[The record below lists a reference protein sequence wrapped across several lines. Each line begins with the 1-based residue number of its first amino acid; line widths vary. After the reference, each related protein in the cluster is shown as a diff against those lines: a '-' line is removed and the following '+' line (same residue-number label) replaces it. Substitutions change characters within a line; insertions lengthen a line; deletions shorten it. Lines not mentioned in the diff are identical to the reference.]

1 MLACRQVHLRFTAPS
16 FRPSLL
22 PSASALQ
29 FGNSGKNGN
38 SAKGNSPMPWALYAP
53 IYRRL
58 SVALLFRPFRRSN
71 APHQRSALTSP
82 ICFAEAV
89 KENRRAALEA
99 AEAKQPAELQYG
111 FERALAITCV
121 NSVLLLRF
129 RFRPT
134 WWLNGASSFL
144 LEICKYP
151 RPVKDAALRSCE
163 PKLRTPRIQKR
174 TEEKVIA
181 RW

>member
-1 MLACRQVHLRFTAPS
+1 MLACKQVHLRLTALY

-22 PSASALQ
+22 PSASVLRFEV
-29 FGNSGKNGN
+29 FGENGN
-38 SAKGNSPMPWALYAP
+38 LAKGNSPLPWVRCAP
-53 IYRRL
+53 IYQRL
-58 SVALLFRPFRRSN
+58 NVDFWFRPSRRSN

-163 PKLRTPRIQKR
+163 SKLRTPRIQKR